1 MPEPIFRFAEAL
13 RALLSTRTPDAF
25 EDVWES
31 LHVSDLGW
39 TALQRAWRHDQRYG
53 ETTSGEVDGLLLR
66 LLDRVSVI
74 TAHGGETAQRVRTF
88 RRSELERL
96 QHAAAAALVAQR
108 FGAAGLCTVLEDD
121 AAPVA
126 RRYFSFFSL
135 AERHPPTQW
144 SLFATYLRAD
154 AHYAFVGAA
163 AETARYYPTEN
174 AVEKL
179 VSLFDTTRSDLI
191 LRTFLSPRIL
201 ESLFVLSDP
210 VTLPFFRGLL
220 TSGYTDSQPE
230 YCEVT
235 RALVMVRRFTGAIE
249 PSVKYSDSRD
259 PDLPEFLGRAE
270 QAFEAWRE
278 TLHPVVVI

>member
-13 RALLSTRTPDAF
+13 RALLSTHSPDAF
-25 EDVWES
+25 EDVWQS
-31 LHVSDLGW
+31 LQVSDVGW
-39 TALQRAWRHDQRYG
+39 TALQRAWRRDQRYG
-53 ETTSGEVDGLLLR
+53 ETTLGEVDGLLLR
-66 LLDRVSVI
+66 LLDRVSVM
-74 TAHGGETAQRVRTF
+74 TERGGETAQRVRTF
-88 RRSELERL
+88 RWSELERL

-108 FGAAGLCTVLEDD
+108 FGEAGLCTVLEDD

-135 AERHPPTQW
+135 AERHPQTQW
-144 SLFATYLRAD
+144 PLFATYLRAD
-154 AHYAFVGAA
+154 AHHAFVGVA

-179 VSLFDTTRSDLI
+179 MSLFDTTRSDLF

-201 ESLFVLSDP
+201 ESLFVLSNP

-235 RALVMVRRFTGAIE
+235 RALVMVRRFTGSIE
-249 PSVKYSDSRD
+249 PSVKYSDPRN
-259 PDLPEFLGRAE
+259 PDLAELLGRAE